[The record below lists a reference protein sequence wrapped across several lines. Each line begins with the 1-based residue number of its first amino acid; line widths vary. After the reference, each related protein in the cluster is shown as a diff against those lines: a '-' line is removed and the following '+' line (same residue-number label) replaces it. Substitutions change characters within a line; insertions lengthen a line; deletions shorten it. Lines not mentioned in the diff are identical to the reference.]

1 MTAALRARWLGRVP
15 YRDALALQRALHG
28 GDARGVGGLPGDA
41 RAGGGVSRDARGVG
55 GVPRDDYLLL
65 LEHPHVYTLGRQ
77 ADTAHLLVPPAD
89 VGADLERID
98 RGGDVTYHGP
108 GQLVGYPIITLPEW
122 RDGLRDV
129 VQYVR
134 RLEAVL
140 IAALADIGVEA
151 GVEKGLT
158 GVWAPTP
165 GGAVDKIAAIGV
177 KVSRGR
183 TMHGFALNVDPD
195 LTMFDHIV
203 PCGIRDRGV
212 TSISRILG
220 HPVEMRTVV
229 DAVVARFAEE
239 FATADALERQDVVWH
254 ERRSDLSAFTLQAS
268 SANRRSFAADS
279 PEKERQNEGASN
291 RRSSVRQDSTDERQF
306 VEIGRGTGGADAA
319 LSGAQAAGPGSAGC
333 GAGAA
338 SGPTPV
344 RLLGR
349 RAEAGVTD
357 EVSGRRPEWM
367 RVRARLGED
376 YRELKNMMRGLD
388 LHTVCEEAGCPNIY
402 ECWAERTAT
411 FMILGDRCT
420 RACGFCLVDTRRPLP
435 LDPEEPAR
443 VAEAVARM
451 GLAHAVITS
460 VARDDTSDG
469 GAAGF
474 AATIAAVRARTPQT
488 TVEVLIPDCRG
499 DADSLQTIFDA
510 RPDVL
515 NHNLETVA
523 RLQRAAR
530 PSAGY
535 ARSLSVLGRA
545 KAAGLTTK
553 SGLILGMGEE
563 PSEVRGAIADLRS
576 VGVDILTVGQYL
588 RPSDLHLPVAR
599 WWHPDEFA
607 ALGSYAESLGFAHV
621 ESGPL
626 VRSSYHAKRAVDA
639 TDPAP
644 NGEVAAS

>member
-1 MTAALRARWLGRVP
+1 VRGALRARWLGRVS
-15 YRDALALQRALHG
+15 YREALALQRALHAG
-28 GDARGVGGLPGDA
+28 AVDARG
-41 RAGGGVSRDARGVG
+41 SG

-89 VGADLERID
+89 VGADLEPAD

-108 GQLVGYPIITLPEW
+108 GQLVGYPIVTLPEW

-140 IAALADIGVEA
+140 IAALADLGVEA

-158 GVWAPTP
+158 GVWAATP
-165 GGAVDKIAAIGV
+165 SGAVEKIAAIGV

-195 LTMFDHIV
+195 LAMFGHIV

-212 TSISRILG
+212 TSITRILG
-220 HPVEMRTVV
+220 RPLEMRTVV
-229 DAVVARFAEE
+229 DAVVTRFAGE
-239 FATADALERQDVVWH
+239 FAPGAEVERQDVVWH
-254 ERRSDLSAFTLQAS
+254 ERSSDLSAFTLQAGS
-268 SANRRSFAADS
+268 PGGVQPVDVRR
-279 PEKERQNEGASN
+279 
-291 RRSSVRQDSTDERQF
+291 
-306 VEIGRGTGGADAA
+306 TG
-319 LSGAQAAGPGSAGC
+319 SGAR
-333 GAGAA
+333 
-338 SGPTPV
+338 PV
-344 RLLGR
+344 RLIR
-349 RAEAGVTD
+349 RREEAGVTD
-357 EVSGRRPEWM
+357 QVEGRRPEWM
-367 RVRARLGED
+367 KVRARLGEE
-376 YRELKNMMRGLD
+376 YRDLKNLMRGLD

-402 ECWAERTAT
+402 ECWADRTAT

-460 VARDDTSDG
+460 VARDDAPDG
-469 GAAGF
+469 GASGF
-474 AATIAAVRARTPQT
+474 AATIAAVRARTPHT

-499 DADSLQTIFDA
+499 DADALQTIFDA

-535 ARSLSVLGRA
+535 ARSLTVLARA

-553 SGLILGMGEE
+553 SGIILGMGEE
-563 PSEVRGAIADLRS
+563 PHEVRGAIADLRS

-588 RPSDLHLPVAR
+588 RPTELHLPVAR

-607 ALGSYAESLGFAHV
+607 ALGAYAESLGFAHV

-626 VRSSYHAKRAVDA
+626 VRSSYHAKRAVEA
-639 TDPAP
+639 ADPAP
-644 NGEVAAS
+644 ADQVVAG

>member
-1 MTAALRARWLGRVP
+1 VTELLRARWLGRVP
-15 YRDALALQRALHG
+15 YREALGLQRALHG
-28 GDARGVGGLPGDA
+28 GASGARGS
-41 RAGGGVSRDARGVG
+41 GGVPRDARGSG
-55 GVPRDDYLLL
+55 GVPPDDYLLL

-77 ADTAHLLVPPAD
+77 ADMAHLLVPPAD
-89 VGADLERID
+89 VGADLEPAD

-108 GQLVGYPIITLPEW
+108 GQLVGYPIVTLPEW

-140 IAALADIGVEA
+140 IAALADLGIEA

-165 GGAVDKIAAIGV
+165 SGSVEKVAAIGV
-177 KVSRGR
+177 KVTRGR

-195 LTMFDHIV
+195 LAMFGHIV
-203 PCGIRDRGV
+203 PCGIRDRSV
-212 TSISRILG
+212 TSMTRILG
-220 HPVEMRTVV
+220 RTVDMRTVV
-229 DAVVARFAEE
+229 DTVVARFAEE
-239 FATADALERQDVVWH
+239 FAPGAEVERQDVVWQ
-254 ERRSDLSAFTLQAS
+254 ERPSDLSAFTLQAG
-268 SANRRSFAADS
+268 AAPGQPVQARRSGS
-279 PEKERQNEGASN
+279 GSG
-291 RRSSVRQDSTDERQF
+291 S
-306 VEIGRGTGGADAA
+306 GG
-319 LSGAQAAGPGSAGC
+319 
-333 GAGAA
+333 
-338 SGPTPV
+338 TPV
-344 RLLGR
+344 RLIR
-349 RAEAGVTD
+349 RREEAGVT
-357 EVSGRRPEWM
+357 EQVEGRRPEWM
-367 RVRARLGED
+367 RVKARLGGE
-376 YRELKNMMRGLD
+376 YRELKNLMRGLE

-402 ECWAERTAT
+402 ECWADRTAT

-435 LDPEEPAR
+435 LDPEEPGR

-460 VARDDTSDG
+460 VARDDVADG
-469 GAAGF
+469 GASGF
-474 AATIAAVRARTPQT
+474 AATIAAVRARTPHT
-488 TVEVLIPDCRG
+488 TIEVLIPDCRG
-499 DADSLQTIFDA
+499 DADALQTIFDA

-523 RLQRAAR
+523 RFQRAAR

-535 ARSLSVLGRA
+535 ARSLAVLARA

-553 SGLILGMGEE
+553 SGIILGMGEE
-563 PSEVRGAIADLRS
+563 PHEVRGAIADLRA

-588 RPSDLHLPVAR
+588 RPSELHLPVAR

-607 ALGSYAESLGFAHV
+607 ALGAYAEGLGFAHV

-626 VRSSYHAKRAVDA
+626 VRSSYHAKRAVEA
-639 TDPAP
+639 ADPP
-644 NGEVAAS
+644 GGQVVAG

>member
-1 MTAALRARWLGRVP
+1 VTAALRFRWLGRVP
-15 YRDALALQRALHG
+15 YREALALQRALHAG
-28 GDARGVGGLPGDA
+28 AVDARGP
-41 RAGGGVSRDARGVG
+41 G

-65 LEHPHVYTLGRQ
+65 LEHPHVYTLGRN

-89 VGADLERID
+89 VGAELEPAD

-108 GQLVGYPIITLPEW
+108 GQLVGYPIVTLPEW

-129 VQYVR
+129 VRYVR

-140 IAALADIGVEA
+140 IAALADLGVEA
-151 GVEKGLT
+151 GTEKGLT

-165 GGAVDKIAAIGV
+165 SGTVDKVAAIGV

-195 LTMFDHIV
+195 LAMFGHIV

-212 TSISRILG
+212 TSIVRILG

-229 DAVVARFAEE
+229 DTVVARFAEE
-239 FATADALERQDVVWH
+239 FAPGAELDRQDIVWQ
-254 ERRSDLSAFTLQAS
+254 ERPSDLSAFTLQAAS
-268 SANRRSFAADS
+268 T
-279 PEKERQNEGASN
+279 SN
-291 RRSSVRQDSTDERQF
+291 RRASGRQDSSEERQF
-306 VEIGRGTGGADAA
+306 VEIGRRTGGA
-319 LSGAQAAGPGSAGC
+319 GPG
-333 GAGAA
+333 
-338 SGPTPV
+338 GPTPV
-344 RLLGR
+344 RLIR
-349 RAEAGVTD
+349 RREEAGVT
-357 EVSGRRPEWM
+357 EAVEGRRPEWM
-367 RVRARLGED
+367 RVRARLGDE
-376 YRELKNMMRGLD
+376 YRELKKMMRSLD

-402 ECWAERTAT
+402 ECWADRTAT

-460 VARDDTSDG
+460 VARDDVADG

-499 DADSLQTIFDA
+499 DAEALQTIFDA

-535 ARSLSVLGRA
+535 ARSLAVLGRA

-553 SGLILGMGEE
+553 SGIILGMGEE
-563 PSEVRGAIADLRS
+563 PHEVRGAIADLRS
-576 VGVDILTVGQYL
+576 VGVDILTLGQYL
-588 RPSDLHLPVAR
+588 RPSELHLPVAR

-607 ALGSYAESLGFAHV
+607 ALGAYAEGLGFAHV

-626 VRSSYHAKRAVDA
+626 VRSSYHAKRAVEA
-639 TDPAP
+639 ADPAP
-644 NGEVAAS
+644 AGAVAAS

>member
-1 MTAALRARWLGRVP
+1 VRDLLRARWLGRVS
-15 YRDALALQRALHG
+15 YREALALQRALHG
-28 GDARGVGGLPGDA
+28 TASDARG
-41 RAGGGVSRDARGVG
+41 SR

-77 ADTAHLLVPPAD
+77 ADTAHLLVPPAE
-89 VGADLERID
+89 VGADLEPAD

-108 GQLVGYPIITLPEW
+108 GQLVGYPIVTLPEW

-140 IAALADIGVEA
+140 IAALADLGVEA

-165 GGAVDKIAAIGV
+165 SGTVEKIAAIGV
-177 KVSRGR
+177 KVTRGR

-195 LTMFDHIV
+195 LAMFGHIV

-212 TSISRILG
+212 TSMTRILG
-220 HPVEMRTVV
+220 RPVEMRAVV
-229 DAVVARFAEE
+229 DTVVARFAEE
-239 FATADALERQDVVWH
+239 FAPAAEVERQDVVWH
-254 ERRSDLSAFTLQAS
+254 DRQSDLSAFTLQA
-268 SANRRSFAADS
+268 F
-279 PEKERQNEGASN
+279 SN
-291 RRSSVRQDSTDERQF
+291 RRSSPRDERGEERQNE
-306 VEIGRGTGGADAA
+306 VGA
-319 LSGAQAAGPGSAGC
+319 AGC
-333 GAGAA
+333 GAGGG
-338 SGPTPV
+338 GPAPV
-344 RLLGR
+344 RLIR
-349 RAEAGVTD
+349 RREEAGVTD
-357 EVSGRRPEWM
+357 EVEGRRPEWM
-367 RVRARLGED
+367 KVRARLGGD
-376 YRELKNMMRGLD
+376 YRELKNLMRGLE

-402 ECWAERTAT
+402 ECWSDRTAT

-435 LDPEEPAR
+435 LDPDEPAR

-460 VARDDTSDG
+460 VARDDVADG
-469 GAAGF
+469 GASGF
-474 AATIAAVRARTPQT
+474 VATIAAVRARTPQT
-488 TVEVLIPDCRG
+488 TIEVLIPDCRG
-499 DADSLQTIFDA
+499 DADALQTIFDA

-523 RLQRAAR
+523 RFQRAAR

-535 ARSLSVLGRA
+535 ARSLGVLARA
-545 KAAGLTTK
+545 KAASLTTK
-553 SGLILGMGEE
+553 SGIILGMGEE
-563 PSEVRGAIADLRS
+563 PHEVRGAIADLRS

-588 RPSDLHLPVAR
+588 RPSELHLPVAR

-626 VRSSYHAKRAVDA
+626 VRSSYHAKRAVEA
-639 TDPAP
+639 AEPETT
-644 NGEVAAS
+644 NQVVAG